1 MPTKLFSQIAIL
13 LIIGLAFFA
22 VSCSNK
28 PESGTHVHEDGTV
41 HADDESTSET
51 KIDDQGRAYHL
62 HSDGSIHYLEQSE
75 SRVSGTTINM
85 PAEEIAEYD
94 IRVAAARAGQLEIKT
109 ILPGEI
115 AINTNKMAHI
125 VPRVPGIVRE
135 VKSDLG
141 DLVRKGEIM
150 AVIDSRDL
158 ADARAAYLASME
170 RLELAQAMF
179 DRKEKLWKRD
189 VSPEKEYLNAQK
201 DLAQA
206 KIDMRAAKQKLIAMG
221 FTSSYLDTLPE
232 EPEELF
238 TRYEVVAPIDGTVI
252 EKNIALGEVYKD
264 DAEVF
269 TIADLRTVWIIL
281 QIYKKDLHLIRKGQ
295 HVSLLGLSHLPE
307 IHGEIDYVGPLVGT
321 QTQTAVARV
330 VLPNPGGELRP
341 GLLVNASVTVKTLKA
356 DVVIR
361 NEHVQY
367 LNDHPCVFVQVP
379 DGFEVR
385 AVTLGETDGEFV
397 AIANG
402 LKAGEIYVTKNSFL
416 LKAEMDQSALSFHV
430 HSDGTVHIEK
440 KN

>member
-1 MPTKLFSQIAIL
+1 MTTKLFSQIAIL
-13 LIIGLAFFA
+13 LIIGLAFLA
-22 VSCSNK
+22 ASCSDK
-28 PESGTHVHEDGTV
+28 PEPGTHVHEDGTV
-41 HADDESTSET
+41 HADDESTSEA
-51 KIDDQGRAYHL
+51 KIDDQGRAYHV
-62 HSDGSIHYLEQSE
+62 HADGSIHYLESSE

-94 IRVAAARAGQLEIKT
+94 IRVAAARPGQLEMKT

-135 VKSDLG
+135 VKADLG
-141 DLVRKGEIM
+141 DLVRKGEVM

-201 DLAQA
+201 ELAQA

-221 FTSSYLDTLPE
+221 FSSSYLETLPE

-238 TRYEVVAPIDGTVI
+238 TRYEVVAPFDGSVI
-252 EKNIALGEVYKD
+252 EKHIALGEVLKD

-269 TIADLRTVWIIL
+269 LIADLRTVWVNL

-307 IHGEIDYVGPLVGT
+307 IHGEIDYVGPLVGA
-321 QTQTAVARV
+321 QTQTAIARV
-330 VLPNPGGELRP
+330 VLPNPDGELRP
-341 GLLVNASVTVKTLKA
+341 GLLVNASVTVNTLKA

-361 NEHVQY
+361 NEHIQY
-367 LNDHPCVFVQVP
+367 LNDQPCVFIQVP
-379 DGFEVR
+379 GGFELR
-385 AVTLGETDGEFV
+385 GITLAETDGEFV

-402 LKAGEIYVTKNSFL
+402 LKVGEIYVTKNSFL

-430 HSDGTVHIEK
+430 HADGTVHIEK